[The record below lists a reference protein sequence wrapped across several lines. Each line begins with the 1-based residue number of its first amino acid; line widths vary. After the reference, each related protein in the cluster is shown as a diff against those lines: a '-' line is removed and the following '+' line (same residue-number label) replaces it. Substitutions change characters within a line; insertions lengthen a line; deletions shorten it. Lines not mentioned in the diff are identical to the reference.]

1 MKAKLISDTETM
13 LTFIVDV
20 DVNEEEARQ
29 IVMVEGTYHK
39 RSNGL
44 WIVVKG

>member
-29 IVMVEGTYHK
+29 IVMVEGAYHK

>member
-1 MKAKLISDTETM
+1 MKATLISDTETM

-29 IVMVEGTYHK
+29 IVRVEGTYHK